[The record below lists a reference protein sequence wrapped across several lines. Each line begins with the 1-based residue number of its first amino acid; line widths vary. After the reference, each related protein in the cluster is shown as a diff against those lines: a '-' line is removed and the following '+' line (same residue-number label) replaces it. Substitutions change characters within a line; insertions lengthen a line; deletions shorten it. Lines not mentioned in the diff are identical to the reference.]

1 MSRIG
6 LEPAGF
12 RLCLSRLHPHLLGRS
27 LSRTDVIRF
36 GTDGWRDV
44 IADNFTYANVVLV
57 AAAHASHLISKNGS
71 DVVLGHDTR
80 FQGEGF
86 ADVVAQTMTAA
97 GLRVHRAPAFIPT
110 PAVSFAVRF
119 LGAAGGVML
128 TASHNK
134 SF

>member
-1 MSRIG
+1 MAIRI
-6 LEPAGF
+6 
-12 RLCLSRLHPHLLGRS
+12 
-27 LSRTDVIRF
+27 

-44 IADNFTYANVVLV
+44 IADNFTCANVALI
-57 AAAHASHLISKNGS
+57 AAAHAFYLISKNGS

-110 PAVSFAVRF
+110 PAVSFAIRL

-128 TASHNK
+128 AASHDP
-134 SF
+134 SEVAQPESGTLPGSYRASCWWF